1 MKSQKNSRM
10 FLKTLGMG
18 CLVSLMTL
26 TLFYGNAQAFDLGR
40 VTADKAAGLKDWV
53 ILDARPLKNIQAGHL
68 PGALPFCWET
78 YTRTDAHGVK
88 YRTLPPGQLAQ
99 ALGAMGVSHT
109 APILVYGDADSS
121 WGGEGWV
128 VWVLALLG
136 HQGPVRFLDG
146 GINAWQAKGLA
157 LTKKPTRPRDPVV
170 YQPTVNKDLVWSA
183 DRVAAR
189 QQEVT
194 LVDTRG
200 YLTEWLPGHLPGAVH
215 IPWEKFYQ
223 GKART
228 ILSPKELKALLIK
241 NGVDVTRP
249 VVYYCTGGIRSGYT
263 WLVHVLS
270 GLPGA
275 VNFEGGTEEWKAGR
289 DLVR

>member
-1 MKSQKNSRM
+1 
-10 FLKTLGMG
+10 MG
-18 CLVSLMTL
+18 IT
-26 TLFYGNAQAFDLGR
+26 
-40 VTADKAAGLKDWV
+40 
-53 ILDARPLKNIQAGHL
+53 H
-68 PGALPFCWET
+68 
-78 YTRTDAHGVK
+78 TD
-88 YRTLPPGQLAQ
+88 
-99 ALGAMGVSHT
+99 
-109 APILVYGDADSS
+109 PILVYGDADSS
-121 WGGEGWV
+121 WGGEGWL

-146 GINAWQAKGLA
+146 GINAWQARGLP
-157 LTKKPTRPRDPVV
+157 LTREKARPRDSAV
-170 YQPTVNKDLVWSA
+170 YQPTVNDDIAWSA

-223 GKART
+223 GKTRT
-228 ILSPKELKALLIK
+228 VLPPEDLKALLIK

-249 VVYYCTGGIRSGYT
+249 VVYYCTGGIRSGFT

-275 VNFEGGTEEWKAGR
+275 VNFEGGTEAWKAGR